1 MKIEIR
7 QAEKQDMKYVLE
19 LIKELATFEREPEAV
34 VIKLE
39 DLIQHGFEVSHESK
53 HCHPH
58 QNRY

>member
-7 QAEKQDMKYVLE
+7 QAKKQDMKYVLE

-39 DLIQHGFEVSHESK
+39 DLIQHGFG
-53 HCHPH
+53 
-58 QNRY
+58 N